1 MNSADQ
7 EQHEKELELIWNSPP
22 GLWGWLRTV
31 NQTGVGRR
39 YITTAI
45 IFFLLAGVLGL
56 LIRTQLAYPEYDLL
70 SPELYNQIFT
80 VHGITMMFLFAIPIM
95 EGVAIYFVP
104 LMIGTRDL
112 CFPRL
117 TAFSYFVFLIGGV
130 FLWVTFLMGLG
141 PDVGWFNYVP
151 MASKTYSP
159 GIPIDIYVT
168 VITFIEISAL
178 AAAVELI
185 CTILKQRAP
194 GMSLARTPPLVWS
207 ILVMAFM
214 IVFAMPGVIVGSVM
228 LALDRL
234 VGTSFFIVERAGD
247 SLLWQHLFWWF
258 GHPDVYIAFVPATGI
273 ISSVLPTFC
282 GRPLYAYRAVIASIV
297 TIGMISFGL
306 WVHHM
311 FTTGIPLHASSFFSA
326 ASALIAIP
334 TGVQIYA
341 WIATIWGGKPQFKTP
356 FLYCLGFIITF
367 LAGGLTGFMV
377 AIVPFDLQV
386 HDSYFVVAHFHY
398 VLIGGAVFPLLAGYY
413 YWWPKY
419 TGRMLSD
426 TMGKIAFAIIFIGFH
441 LTFFPMHE
449 LGFLGMPRRIYTY
462 LTGLGWDSLNLLST
476 AGAYLL
482 GSGFLVILLSSIWS
496 YFRGIS
502 AGNNPWGATTLEWA
516 ALSPPPSHNF
526 GCFPLI
532 KDLAP
537 ISRENKELTPAITGI
552 QTNRREVL
560 ITTVDAAEPQA
571 VIVLPGPTIWPF
583 AASLSTA
590 VLFIGCIYDP
600 WWFVWGFLA
609 TFVTL
614 TGWLWVKKPWNG
626 E

>member
-1 MNSADQ
+1 MNPAEQ
-7 EQHEKELELIWNSPP
+7 NQHEKELELIWRSPP

-31 NQTGVGRR
+31 NQTGIGKR

-56 LIRTQLAYPEYDLL
+56 LIRTQLAYPEYGFL

-151 MASKTYSP
+151 MASKKYSP

-168 VITFIEISAL
+168 VITFIEVSAL

-194 GMSLARTPPLVWS
+194 GMSLSRTPPFVWS

-234 VGTSFFIVERAGD
+234 VGTSFFIIERAGD

-297 TIGMISFGL
+297 TIGLISFGL

-341 WIATIWGGKPQFKTP
+341 WIATIWSGKVQYKTP

-419 TGRMLSD
+419 TGRMLSE
-426 TMGKIAFAIIFIGFH
+426 TMGKIAFVIIFIGFH

-462 LTGLGWDSLNLLST
+462 FTGLGWDSLNLFST
-476 AGAYLL
+476 GGAYLL
-482 GSGFLVILLSSIWS
+482 GSGFLVIVLSSLWS
-496 YFRGIS
+496 YFRGAP
-502 AGNNPWGATTLEWA
+502 AGNNPWGGTTLEWA
-516 ALSPPPSHNF
+516 TLSPPPSHNF

-532 KDLAP
+532 KDLEP
-537 ISRENKELTPAITGI
+537 VSSENNQLTPAITGI
-552 QTNRREVL
+552 QTHRREVL
-560 ITTVDAAEPQA
+560 LTTVDKAEPQA

-583 AASLSTA
+583 AASISTA
-590 VLFIGCIYDP
+590 VLFIGCIFDP
-600 WWFVWGFLA
+600 WWFVWGFFA
-609 TFVTL
+609 TFITL
-614 TGWLWVKKPWNG
+614 TGWLWVKKPWDG
-626 E
+626 G